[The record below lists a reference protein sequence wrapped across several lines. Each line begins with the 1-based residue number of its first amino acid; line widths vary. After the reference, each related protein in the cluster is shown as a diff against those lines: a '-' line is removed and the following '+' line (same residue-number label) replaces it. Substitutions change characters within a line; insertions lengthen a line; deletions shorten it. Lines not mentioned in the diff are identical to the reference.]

1 MGMAIGWLKLAL
13 RSFDMSATLA
23 LPARRDGDGG
33 VVATAEPRARPSR
46 CPRAG
51 TELSANLRTATTPT
65 LLRVFNTPMPKAR

>member
-33 VVATAEPRARPSR
+33 VVATAEPRAQAAPVPSGGHRIVRKSADCHNSDASR
-46 CPRAG
+46 C
-51 TELSANLRTATTPT
+51 L
-65 LLRVFNTPMPKAR
+65 